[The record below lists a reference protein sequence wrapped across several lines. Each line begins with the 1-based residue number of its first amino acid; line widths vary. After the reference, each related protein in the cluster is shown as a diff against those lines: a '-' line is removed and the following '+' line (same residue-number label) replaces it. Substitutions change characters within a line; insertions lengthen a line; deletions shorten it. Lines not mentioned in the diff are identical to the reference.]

1 MRTLKL
7 TKDSQK
13 NILESLLKRSPNNY
27 TEYESTVNEIINNVK
42 ENRDKAVFEYTKKF
56 DKADVDASNIR
67 VTEEEIKEAYELVD
81 EKLLAVIK
89 KALVNIRKYHEKQLQ
104 NSWFTTE
111 DGIILGQKVTPIAK
125 AGVYVPGGKAVYPSS
140 VLMNVL
146 PAKVAGVEKI
156 VMCTPCGA
164 DGKVYPSTLVAANEA
179 GVDEIYKVGGAQAI
193 ACGRAIPPGGSTGDT
208 PKGRSSG
215 SRRCSSSPPA
225 ARRAPCGTGSPPAP
239 WPVSRRR

>member
-1 MRTLKL
+1 MSFVIRSLSIFMLTWFTTTLA
-7 TKDSQK
+7 DSGQT
-13 NILESLLKRSPNNY
+13 SS
-27 TEYESTVNEIINNVK
+27 STVSEIINNVK

-125 AGVYVPGGKAVYPSS
+125 AGVYVPGGYSG
-140 VLMNVL
+140 L
-146 PAKVAGVEKI
+146 
-156 VMCTPCGA
+156 CG
-164 DGKVYPSTLVAANEA
+164 GPGIAAPE
-179 GVDEIYKVGGAQAI
+179 Y
-193 ACGRAIPPGGSTGDT
+193 
-208 PKGRSSG
+208 
-215 SRRCSSSPPA
+215 
-225 ARRAPCGTGSPPAP
+225 
-239 WPVSRRR
+239 

>member
-89 KALVNIRKYHEKQLQ
+89 KALVNIRKYHEKQLPNHLSIHQ
-104 NSWFTTE
+104 WIQYHWHSNWQDFHLQRRQSQLAAPT
-111 DGIILGQKVTPIAK
+111 LL
-125 AGVYVPGGKAVYPSS
+125 SS
-140 VLMNVL
+140 
-146 PAKVAGVEKI
+146 
-156 VMCTPCGA
+156 
-164 DGKVYPSTLVAANEA
+164 
-179 GVDEIYKVGGAQAI
+179 
-193 ACGRAIPPGGSTGDT
+193 
-208 PKGRSSG
+208 
-215 SRRCSSSPPA
+215 
-225 ARRAPCGTGSPPAP
+225 
-239 WPVSRRR
+239 